1 MLGLSSTSVQCCLLR
16 AAVATTEE
24 AAARGPSVQDKCL
37 VGCVWA
43 VAAVYG
49 CLTDQILSKEVD
61 IPCSVR

>member
-1 MLGLSSTSVQCCLLR
+1 MSSVQNCLLR
-16 AAVATTEE
+16 TAITTAEE
-24 AAARGPSVQDKCL
+24 TSARGSSVQDKCL

>member
-1 MLGLSSTSVQCCLLR
+1 MLGVSSVQSCLLR
-16 AAVATTEE
+16 TAITTTEE
-24 AAARGPSVQDKCL
+24 TGARGPSVQDKCL